1 MSSKK
6 TYDVLVVGSGP
17 GGYVAA
23 IRAAQLGLATALV
36 EKNDSFGGT
45 CLNIGCI
52 PSKALLDS
60 SELYARLAARDGADD
75 ISSHG
80 IRVGKPTLDL
90 KAMMARKRKVVEKLT
105 SGVGQLLKG
114 NGVETF
120 QGTGRLVDPGTVE
133 VSSVDGK
140 KKTLK
145 AKNLILATGSV
156 PVQLPIFP
164 VGKDGFLT
172 STEALSLKKVPAR
185 MVVIGAGAIG
195 LELGSVWARL
205 GSEVTV
211 IELLDQILP
220 GMDAEI
226 SRRLRS
232 ILTKQ
237 GLQIVTGTRVLG
249 YEKAGKGSKSSAG
262 KSKSSAAAGESA
274 GKPAGE
280 PAGVILNA
288 EGKDGGKQQY
298 RADVVLVAVGRRPYT
313 EGLGLEELGIS
324 TEERSG
330 RVIVDERFQTS
341 QAGVYAIGD
350 LIPGPMLAHK
360 AEEEG
365 VAVAE
370 ILAGKPGEVNYNTV
384 PSVVYTWPELASVG
398 KSEETLKQEGV
409 EYNKGSFPFRA
420 NGRALAM
427 AGDEGLVK
435 VLADKSTDRLLGVHI
450 LGPWASDLIAEAVTV
465 MEFGG
470 SAEDIARTVHSHPT
484 LSEAVREA
492 ALDVEDRAIHVLR
505 KKK

>member
-1 MSSKK
+1 MSAKDSKS
-6 TYDVLVVGSGP
+6 YDLLIIGSGP

-23 IRAAQLGLATALV
+23 IRAAQLGLSCALV

-60 SELYARLAARDGADD
+60 SELYARLRGGGTAGHD
-75 ISSHG
+75 ITSHG
-80 IRVGKPTLDL
+80 IKVGKLELDL
-90 KAMMARKRKVVEKLT
+90 KAMMARKQRIVEKLT

-120 QGTGRLVDPGTVE
+120 QGIGRLVGKGKVE
-133 VSSVDGK
+133 VISGDGK
-140 KKTLK
+140 KQTLS
-145 AKNLILATGSV
+145 AKNILLATGSV

-164 VGKDGFLT
+164 IGKDGFVT
-172 STEALSLKKVPAR
+172 STEALSLESVPAK

-205 GSEVTV
+205 GAEVTV

-220 GMDAEI
+220 GMDSEI

-232 ILTKQ
+232 ILGKQ
-237 GLQIVTGTRVLG
+237 GLRIVTGTRVLG
-249 YEKAGKGSKSSAG
+249 YEKAGKSKT
-262 KSKSSAAAGESA
+262 E
-274 GKPAGE
+274 
-280 PAGVILNA
+280 GVILTA
-288 EGKDGGKQQY
+288 EGSDGKKQQFA
-298 RADVVLVAVGRRPYT
+298 ADVELVAVGRRPYSKD
-313 EGLGLEELGIS
+313 LGLAELDVK
-324 TEERSG
+324 TDERSG
-330 RVIVDERFQTS
+330 WVIADERFQTS
-341 QAGVYAIGD
+341 LAGVYAIGD

-365 VAVAE
+365 IAVAE
-370 ILAGKPGEVNYNTV
+370 IVAGMPGEVNYNTI
-384 PSVVYTWPELASVG
+384 PSVVYTWPEVVSVG
-398 KSEETLKQEGV
+398 KSEDQLKRDGI

-427 AGDEGLVK
+427 ASEDGLVK
-435 VLADKSTDRLLGVHI
+435 ILADKQSDRVLGVHI
-450 LGPWASDLIAEAVTV
+450 LGPWASDLIGEAVTV

-470 SAEDIARTVHSHPT
+470 SAEDIARTVHAHPT

-492 ALDVEDRAIHVLR
+492 ALDVDGRSIHVRSR
-505 KKK
+505 KRG